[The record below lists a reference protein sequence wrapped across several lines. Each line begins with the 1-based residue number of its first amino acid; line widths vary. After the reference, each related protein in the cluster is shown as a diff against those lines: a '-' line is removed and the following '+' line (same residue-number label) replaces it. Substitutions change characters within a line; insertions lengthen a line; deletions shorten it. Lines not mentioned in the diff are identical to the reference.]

1 MRCLHALPLGRHDKG
16 KEEPLARDDKG
27 GRNGARDDKVGS
39 IVRNTGTGPCFGVS
53 LSTNTRA
60 SKDAAAYPHGRYF

>member
-1 MRCLHALPLGRHDKG
+1 MEGDPSALLGMTRREK
-16 KEEPLARDDKG
+16 
-27 GRNGARDDKVGS
+27 GARDDKVGS